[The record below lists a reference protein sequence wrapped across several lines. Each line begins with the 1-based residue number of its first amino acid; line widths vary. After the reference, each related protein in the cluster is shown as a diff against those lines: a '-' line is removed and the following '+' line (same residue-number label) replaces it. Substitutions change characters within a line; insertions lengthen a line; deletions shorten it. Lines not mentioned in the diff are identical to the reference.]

1 MRKLAKKA
9 GFSLAETLITVA
21 VLAIVTAGGAAV
33 TGQIISTRTAMIQA
47 ADSQVLASTALE
59 ALADEIRF
67 GQELEVEPDGK
78 SIRLYSTIFGYEAKI
93 SLDSNGRI
101 VIAEQGGTGG
111 DEKQLLAGKAY
122 TGLRIDELKFEEV
135 SGDITISLKVV
146 GRNGVLWEDSLTV
159 RPLNKVKKST

>member
-9 GFSLAETLITVA
+9 GLSLAETLITVA

-67 GQELEVEPDGK
+67 GQELEIDSTNHD
-78 SIRLYSTIFGYEAKI
+78 SIQLYSTIFGYEAKI

-101 VIAEQGGTGG
+101 VIEEQGGTGG

-122 TGLRIDELKFEEV
+122 TGLRIDDLKFEEV

-159 RPLNKVKKST
+159 RPLNKVT

>member
-67 GQELEVEPDGK
+67 GQELEVEADEK
-78 SIRLYSTIFGYEAKI
+78 SIRLYSTIFGYEATI

-101 VIAEQGGTGG
+101 VITEQGGTGG

-122 TGLRIDELKFEEV
+122 TGLRIDELKFEKD
-135 SGDITISLKVV
+135 GTTGNITISLKVV

-159 RPLNKVKKST
+159 RPLNKVT

>member
-67 GQELEVEPDGK
+67 GQELEVEADEK
-78 SIRLYSTIFGYEAKI
+78 SIRLYSTIFGYEATI

-101 VIAEQGGTGG
+101 VIAEQGGG

-122 TGLRIDELKFEEV
+122 TGLRIDELKFEKD
-135 SGDITISLKVV
+135 GTTGNITISLKVV

-159 RPLNKVKKST
+159 RPLNKVT